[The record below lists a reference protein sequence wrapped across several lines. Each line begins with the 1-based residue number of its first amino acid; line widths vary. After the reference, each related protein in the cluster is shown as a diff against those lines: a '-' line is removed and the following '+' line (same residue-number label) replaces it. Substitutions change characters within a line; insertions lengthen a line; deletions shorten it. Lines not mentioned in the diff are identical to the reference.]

1 MKACFKY
8 KHSYTLIYSIDNQ
21 AASTVI
27 QITDPHLFATTKGR
41 LLNID
46 TDASLQG
53 VIRHIQTHRVDI
65 DLLLATG
72 DITQDGSKASY
83 HRFLELTQKIDA
95 PLRVLPGNHD
105 NINHLHKV
113 FGDNARVVTD
123 LDNWRIVCL
132 DSCILGS
139 NSGELRDD
147 QLALLTAAALQ
158 NPNKYILLAL
168 HHNPVPID
176 SLWLDTMMI
185 SNPEA
190 LFNLVATLPQVRA
203 ISWGHVHQEY
213 DAIHPSPSHP
223 QGVRLLATPS
233 SCVQFTPHSDVFSL
247 DSIDPGYRW
256 FKLYPDGQLDTG
268 VTRVQGL
275 DLQPDAS
282 SGGY

>member
-1 MKACFKY
+1 MKACFKD
-8 KHSYTLIYSIDNQ
+8 KQRYTLAHFIDNP
-21 AASTVI
+21 ASSTVI
-27 QITDPHLFATTKGR
+27 QLTDPHLFATTEGR

-53 VIRHIQTHRVDI
+53 VIRHIQAHQIDI

-72 DITQDGSKASY
+72 DITQDGSRASY
-83 HRFLELTQKIDA
+83 DRFLELTQNIDA

-105 NINHLHKV
+105 KIDLLHKV
-113 FGDNARVVTD
+113 FGNNARVVTD
-123 LDNWRIVCL
+123 LGNWRIVCL
-132 DSCILGS
+132 DTSILGS

-158 NPNKYILLAL
+158 APNKYILLAL
-168 HHNPVPID
+168 HHNPVPIG

-190 LFNLVATLPQVRA
+190 LFNLVATLPQIRA

-213 DAIHPSPSHP
+213 DVMHPSSSHP
-223 QGVRLLATPS
+223 KAVRLLATPS
-233 SCVQFTPHSDVFSL
+233 TCVQFTPHSDAFSL

-268 VTRVQGL
+268 VTRVEGL
-275 DLQPDAS
+275 DLKPDAS